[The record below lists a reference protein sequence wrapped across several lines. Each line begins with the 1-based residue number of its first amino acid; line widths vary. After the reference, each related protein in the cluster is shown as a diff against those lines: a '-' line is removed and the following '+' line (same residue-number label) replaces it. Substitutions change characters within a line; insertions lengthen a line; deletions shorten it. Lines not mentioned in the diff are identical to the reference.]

1 MFTGKY
7 NIPLGDTC
15 GAGLGKYDL
24 RKERPP
30 GRVGSGS
37 REARIAQ
44 LTHCNSGL
52 WLLFPLCDK
61 RLVVPFVLEATR

>member
-7 NIPLGDTC
+7 NIPLGNTC

-37 REARIAQ
+37 REARIA
-44 LTHCNSGL
+44 
-52 WLLFPLCDK
+52 
-61 RLVVPFVLEATR
+61 